1 MHRAYPGLTV
11 IEKNAMGAA
20 VLENLNIAEHEL
32 EGFTTTAQSKARII
46 QNLAVQLQSWL
57 IKWDPKA
64 CAQLDTEMRGYQDP
78 DTHCVQDSVIAL
90 AIALEH
96 AARAQTQGRILGI
109 IYL

>member
-1 MHRAYPGLTV
+1 V

-20 VLENLNIAEHEL
+20 VLENLKIAEHEL

-64 CAQLDTEMRGYQDP
+64 CAQLDAEMRGYQDP
-78 DTHCVQDSVIAL
+78 DTHCVQDAVIAL
-90 AIALEH
+90 VIALEH
-96 AARAQTQGRILGI
+96 AARAQTQGRILAI
-109 IYL
+109 IHV